1 MNSDSFFLTNNTYPE
16 NAKGWIDGVFYPRVE
31 KVVSLKNNSLKK
43 EGDAY
48 SISSR
53 VWTETEETGW
63 GVYSYEDTTAIN
75 YNLENANYEVTLAL
89 TNPTTS
95 SYKVDI
101 KANNIKKIN
110 NIRIDPQE
118 NKEVTFTICIINGLL
133 SMKILPVDEATS
145 KEMAKFEK
153 VYIKDIYLKK
163 LASKKPGKKP
173 VIYLASDST
182 VQTYSKSF
190 APQTGWGEVLIKNF
204 QKEKSEN
211 VLNPR
216 PKVYETDDIIIENHA
231 IGGRSSKSFL
241 EEGRLDDILKDVKEN
256 DYVFVQFGHND
267 ATKARPNRYVS
278 SKEFRKYIQSYID
291 GVKQRKGICVL
302 VTPVARRNCNEE
314 TGEFSISFNNYRR
327 VMQMISEEQK
337 IPLLDLGKESTAYL
351 NSIGPEESK
360 KLFLWVKAGE
370 YPESQYAKGVE
381 DNTHL
386 QRKGAIIFANI
397 LARLIKEYDQDD
409 KLDPL
414 KEFIYL

>member
-16 NAKGWIDGVFYPRVE
+16 NAKGWIEGVFYPRVE
-31 KVVSLKNNSLKK
+31 KVLPLKNNSLPK

-48 SISSR
+48 IISSR
-53 VWTETEETGW
+53 VWKETEETGF
-63 GVYSYEDTTAIN
+63 GIYSYEDTTVIN
-75 YNLENANYEVTLAL
+75 YNLENANYEVTLVL
-89 TNPTTS
+89 INPTSTA
-95 SYKVDI
+95 YKADI
-101 KANNIKKIN
+101 KANNIEKIN
-110 NIRIDPQE
+110 NIKIDSQE
-118 NKEVTFTICIINGLL
+118 KKKVTFTISIINGLL
-133 SMKILPVDEATS
+133 SMKILPVYRASS
-145 KEMAKFEK
+145 KEVAEFEK
-153 VYIKDIYLKK
+153 IYIKDIYLNK
-163 LASKKPGKKP
+163 LPCNKPGKKP

-182 VQTYSKSF
+182 VQTYSQSY
-190 APQTGWGEVLIKNF
+190 APQTGWGEVLINNF
-204 QKEKSEN
+204 QKDKSEK
-211 VLNPR
+211 VHSPR
-216 PKVYETDDIIIENHA
+216 PKVYETEDIIIENHA

-241 EEGRLDDILKDVKEN
+241 EEGRLDNILKDVKEN

-278 SKEFRKYIQSYID
+278 SKKFRKYIQSYID

-302 VTPVARRNCNEE
+302 VTPVARRNYNEE
-314 TGEFSISFNNYRR
+314 TGEFAISFNNYRR
-327 VMQMISEEQK
+327 VMEMISEEQK

-360 KLFLWVKAGE
+360 KLFLWVKPGE
-370 YPESQYAKGVE
+370 YPESEYAQGVE

-414 KEFIYL
+414 KERIYL